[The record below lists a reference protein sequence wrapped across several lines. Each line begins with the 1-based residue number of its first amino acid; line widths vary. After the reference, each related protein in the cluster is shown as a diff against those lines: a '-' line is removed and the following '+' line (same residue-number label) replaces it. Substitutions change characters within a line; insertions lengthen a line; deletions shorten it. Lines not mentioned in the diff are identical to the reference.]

1 MCVAH
6 WRILIGQ
13 SKLWIQNGPI
23 RYWCSCSLCR
33 TMEAYAFWITH
44 FWHIVT
50 FLRFVLIH
58 GYSPYMESGS
68 IMEST
73 LSCTSCNG
81 ISPIPVTFL
90 HACVFAKSLQ
100 SCLTLCDPWT
110 IYSLSGSSVCGI
122 FQARI
127 LEGVAISFF
136 KGSSWPRDRNCFLGP
151 LLVCTYTYNI
161 CILSLVVIIYTH
173 IYTYIC
179 VYTHIYMYVYMYTY
193 IYTHIHT
200 HIRHIYMCIYIYIY
214 KTFFVYSSVVQGK
227 KKTQDVRRERQ

>member
-50 FLRFVLIH
+50 FLRFVLMH

-68 IMEST
+68 IMAST
-73 LSCTSCNG
+73 LSCTSYNG

-100 SCLTLCDPWT
+100 SFLTLCDPWT
-110 IYSLSGSSVCGI
+110 IVFQASLSMEFSRQEYWRELPFPSSRDFPDPGI
-122 FQARI
+122 KT
-127 LEGVAISFF
+127 V
-136 KGSSWPRDRNCFLGP
+136 FLKSP
-151 LLVCTYTYNI
+151 ACMY
-161 CILSLVVIIYTH
+161 IYIQYMFIVTSGNHIHTH
-173 IYTYIC
+173 IYTYIH
-179 VYTHIYMYVYMYTY
+179 VYIHIYM
-193 IYTHIHT
+193 
-200 HIRHIYMCIYIYIY
+200 
-214 KTFFVYSSVVQGK
+214 
-227 KKTQDVRRERQ
+227 